1 MAALTDITVSLP
13 RKNHTNTN
21 TDRSPTVN
29 YLSLYNYN
37 VPLFVNSHRGS
48 GPNFDLVM
56 RGGNEYS
63 VSSSRQG
70 LDPKTRPSRRLPL
83 VVIEKSLRCVVLM
96 KRHAPRL
103 Q

>member
-1 MAALTDITVSLP
+1 MQCLRYVGVAVIDTEMQAET
-13 RKNHTNTN
+13 R
-21 TDRSPTVN
+21 
-29 YLSLYNYN
+29 
-37 VPLFVNSHRGS
+37 NSAWV
-48 GPNFDLVM
+48 NFDRVM
-56 RGGNEYS
+56 RGGNAYL

-83 VVIEKSLRCVVLM
+83 VVLEKSLRCVALM